1 MWAQIVSGVAI
12 MATQMATGIAGGSA
26 LLTSLQNLNLV
37 KDVAKFGQV
46 MFIAGTLAT
55 LAQTG
60 YQGYNISVQYDSA
73 TTSADV
79 TDAKSWLQ
87 LIQQMLDETQEEL
100 EQIVAKMNDLV
111 SHMFDVINSEL
122 ETQKTIASEIGQM
135 A

>member
-1 MWAQIVSGVAI
+1 MWAQIVSGVVI
-12 MATQMATGIAGGSA
+12 MGLQLGTGIVGGSA
-26 LLTSLQNLNLV
+26 LLTSLQNLNLIQNA
-37 KDVAKFGQV
+37 AKFGQA

-73 TTSADV
+73 ITSADV

-100 EQIVAKMNDLV
+100 EQIVAKMNDLL
-111 SHMFDVINSEL
+111 SNMFDVINSEL
-122 ETQKTIASEIGQM
+122 EAQKTIANQIGQM